1 VGPSTAARLNSGSA
15 SRYTLSSGGGGSS
28 STDTSA
34 PPTGNANYDVDDAD
48 PKNVLNQS
56 NLNPT
61 VKALA
66 VRTIESMQA
75 QGYAPYLFEGHR
87 TMERQNSLYAQGRTA
102 PGSVVTY
109 VRGGGSWHNYGLA
122 VDIVFW
128 DRSHSG
134 PSWGAPSSHWAALGR
149 AGKAAGFTRWMGDTG
164 WDQAHFE
171 HHPRWG
177 NGCTNLLST
186 YNSGGF
192 QAVWD
197 TVI

>member
-1 VGPSTAARLNSGSA
+1 
-15 SRYTLSSGGGGSS
+15 
-28 STDTSA
+28 
-34 PPTGNANYDVDDAD
+34 
-48 PKNVLNQS
+48 
-56 NLNPT
+56 
-61 VKALA
+61 
-66 VRTIESMQA
+66 
-75 QGYAPYLFEGHR
+75 
-87 TMERQNSLYAQGRTA
+87 
-102 PGSVVTY
+102 
-109 VRGGGSWHNYGLA
+109 LA